1 MPNFSDYIDTNKFAI
16 KPHTSTAPTFG
27 YENPKSFHRVT
38 DSSDKFIDDSFKH
51 KAGAQP
57 MQQKP
62 LPTQVNLGNPAPE
75 RIHLKNEPF
84 GCLGHAFPSFER
96 SWQPKYIEQAYTNN
110 IVGKTQDKIKHDVQI
125 SHARDPVNGGEPRKD
140 IGGSEWAQELIDSL
154 GLEELQ
160 PSVRKME
167 TKRREIARQTKY
179 RKTSATPSAPIVVQP
194 VSSVLT
200 SSPSS
205 SQKKISGAIVTPKPI
220 NNQVNTVASGV
231 GETEEDNNSFF
242 PASLFTPS
250 TKKYFSS
257 MDDNKKTT
265 DHDLLTKTTT
275 KSMPEEE
282 ITKSIFGFTPLKLQK
297 EITKLQEQVEKQE
310 EKLSNPKLVPSQGKQ
325 IRDKIKIMKDSIETK
340 TEALAV
346 KNVKHSEEWRTV
358 TTEDKDFFSSV
369 QEQLENQKSVPDGL
383 IENINTNLKKKGF
396 TQKIK
401 GNVKK
406 SSTLLSALMSI
417 FRKPK
422 SPEEF
427 SNIFKSLEV
436 AEELES
442 EKEKKLGGT
451 KVLREQ
457 YGNLPTS
464 SAVSN
469 VGGIGKK

>member
-1 MPNFSDYIDTNKFAI
+1 M
-16 KPHTSTAPTFG
+16 
-27 YENPKSFHRVT
+27 
-38 DSSDKFIDDSFKH
+38 
-51 KAGAQP
+51 
-57 MQQKP
+57 
-62 LPTQVNLGNPAPE
+62 
-75 RIHLKNEPF
+75 
-84 GCLGHAFPSFER
+84 
-96 SWQPKYIEQAYTNN
+96 
-110 IVGKTQDKIKHDVQI
+110 
-125 SHARDPVNGGEPRKD
+125 
-140 IGGSEWAQELIDSL
+140 IDSL
-154 GLEELQ
+154 GLEELR
-160 PSVRKME
+160 PIARKME

-282 ITKSIFGFTPLKLQK
+282 ITKSIVGFTPLKLQK

-310 EKLSNPKLVPSQGKQ
+310 DKLKNPKLVPSQGKQ